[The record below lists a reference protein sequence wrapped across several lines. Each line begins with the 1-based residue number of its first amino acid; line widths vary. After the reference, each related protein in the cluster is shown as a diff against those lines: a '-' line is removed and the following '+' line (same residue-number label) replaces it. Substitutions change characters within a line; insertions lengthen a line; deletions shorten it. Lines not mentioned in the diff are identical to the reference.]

1 MKSFEVDEGNP
12 QDFVTRVKRE
22 LATRGLD
29 EYADLSMEGP
39 DLVVRFKWM
48 GTSVLRYRVSNEGNG
63 FRADL
68 DDERMSPFHA
78 PFRSAF
84 EDRFDQVLSKVGAR
98 TTTT

>member
-12 QDFVTRVKRE
+12 QDFVARVRQE
-22 LATRGLD
+22 LGARGLD
-29 EYADLSMEGP
+29 EYADLRIEGP

-48 GTSVLRYRVSNEGNG
+48 GTSELRYRLSENGPG

-68 DDERMSPFHA
+68 EGERMSPFHA

-84 EDRFDQVLSKVGAR
+84 EERLDQVLAKVGAR
-98 TTTT
+98 VV